1 MRKDGVT
8 FSKSSFLGIAKDTSL
23 IMNRILS
30 NRKLLK
36 LIYHTSRN
44 WEKEPDLNS
53 EQIKSLFDNKQISNI
68 PKIEVDKE
76 KMNYIRITF
85 DDFTPNM
92 TNPFYRDSVIEIKI
106 ICHFEDWDL
115 DNFELRPY
123 RIAGE
128 IDSMLDGTHLTG
140 IGELSFIGANQ
151 DVYDNEYGGLTLRYL
166 AIRGT
171 EDKAN
176 PLV

>member
-8 FSKSSFLGIAKDTSL
+8 FSKSSFLGMAKDTSL

-30 NRKLLK
+30 NNTLLK

-44 WEKEPDLNS
+44 WEKEPNLNS
-53 EQIKSLFDNKQISNI
+53 EQIKSLFDNKQISNV

-166 AIRGT
+166 AVRGT
-171 EDKAN
+171 EDEVD

>member
-8 FSKSSFLGIAKDTSL
+8 FSKSSFLGMAKDTSL

-30 NRKLLK
+30 NKKLLK

-53 EQIKSLFDNKQISNI
+53 EQIKSLFDNKQISNV

-92 TNPFYRDSVIEIKI
+92 TNSFYRDSVIEIKI

-166 AIRGT
+166 AVRGT
-171 EDKAN
+171 EDEVN